1 MPKVSV
7 IIPLYQSERYICET
21 IRTVQAQTFTD
32 FEIVVV
38 DDGSS
43 DRGPSLAKGMGEPRL
58 RVVHQENRGL
68 AGARN
73 GGIAHAKGAYLAFLD
88 ADDHWSPEKLQRH
101 VEQLDS
107 DPTIGVSFSASALM
121 DDDAKDIGLVQRPI
135 GTTFDVISVFCRNPV
150 GNGSAPVIRRTT
162 FDDIAFHDEELGRLC
177 WFDESFRQSEDIEC
191 WTRIAATTNWRFGY
205 VDAPLTRYR
214 VNAQGLSANVEAQLS
229 TWRRFRCKVAIYAP
243 AVEARAGNM
252 AEAYQLRY
260 LARRA
265 IRSSQF
271 SQGLKLVTAALKLEP
286 RILLAEPMRTL
297 STLLAGVV
305 GIALP
310 QGTVDRMTSLAVSCA
325 GAIRI

>member
-32 FEIVVV
+32 FEIIVV

-43 DRGPSLAKGMGEPRL
+43 DRGPALAKGMGEPRL

-73 GGIAHAKGAYLAFLD
+73 GGIAHAQGEYFAFLD

-101 VEQLDS
+101 VDQLDS
-107 DPTIGVSFSASALM
+107 DPAIGVSFSASALM

-162 FDDIAFHDEELGRLC
+162 LEEIGFYDEGLGRRC

-191 WTRIAATTNWRFGY
+191 WTRIAATTDWKFGY

-214 VNAQGLSANVEAQLS
+214 VNHQGLSANVDAQLA
-229 TWRRFRCKVAIYAP
+229 TWRRFRRKVALYAP
-243 AVEARAGNM
+243 TVEERAGNI

-265 IRSSQF
+265 IRSSKF
-271 SQGLKLVTAALKLEP
+271 RQGLELVMAALKLEP
-286 RILLAEPMRTL
+286 RIILAEPMRTL
-297 STLLAGVV
+297 STLAAGVLGV
-305 GIALP
+305 ALP
-310 QGTVDRMTSLAVSCA
+310 QRTMDKMTRAAVTCA
-325 GAIRI
+325 GALRL